1 MSVLL
6 EVQKYILENNI
17 EFYIKQN
24 NIGTINL
31 MKVRGRTLQET
42 ATVGLFVENSN
53 C

>member
-6 EVQKYILENNI
+6 EVQIYVLENNI
-17 EFYIKQN
+17 EFYIKQ

-42 ATVGLFVENSN
+42 ATVGLFMEDSN